1 VNPVVIIGAGD
12 LGCET
17 VALVE
22 RINAASSD
30 PMWTLRGLLDDDP
43 ARHNS
48 HVRSVPVLGGC
59 DWLDA
64 YPEVACVIAVGHS
77 DVRQRVAAQIPA
89 SCASAGALVD
99 PSVHVPRTASVAEG
113 TILYA
118 GSVLMENVTLHAH
131 TIVDA
136 QCTLG
141 HDAVL
146 ESFATLHPGVRLS
159 GHVHIGTGARLGAGS
174 VVLPQCHVGAG
185 ATVGA
190 GAVVTKDV
198 PPGAT
203 VVGVPARVVS

>member
-1 VNPVVIIGAGD
+1 
-12 LGCET
+12 
-17 VALVE
+17 
-22 RINAASSD
+22 
-30 PMWTLRGLLDDDP
+30 
-43 ARHNS
+43 
-48 HVRSVPVLGGC
+48 
-59 DWLDA
+59 
-64 YPEVACVIAVGHS
+64 
-77 DVRQRVAAQIPA
+77 
-89 SCASAGALVD
+89 
-99 PSVHVPRTASVAEG
+99 
-113 TILYA
+113 
-118 GSVLMENVTLHAH
+118 MENVTLHAH

>member
-1 VNPVVIIGAGD
+1 MKPLVIVGAGD

-22 RINAASSD
+22 RINATPNA
-30 PMWTLRGLLDDDP
+30 PLWALRGLLDDDP

-64 YPEVACVIAVGHS
+64 HLDMTSVIAVGRGT
-77 DVRQRVAAQIPA
+77 VRKRIAAQMPA
-89 SCASAGALVD
+89 DSAPAGVLVD

-113 TILYA
+113 AIVYA

-146 ESFATLHPGVRLS
+146 KPFATLHPGVRIS
-159 GHVHIGTGARLGAGS
+159 GHVHVGTAAQLGAGS
-174 VVLPQCHVGAG
+174 VVLPQCRVGAG